1 MRMNIRDY
9 INHLK
14 ELHHE
19 LNKDKQPTKQIKVQ
33 KLKLKDKLQTEIKQ
47 FGRHD
52 KEFRNALAIGS

>member
-19 LNKDKQPTKQIKVQ
+19 LNKDKQPTKQIKIQ
-33 KLKLKDKLQTEIKQ
+33 KLKLKDEIFKLEQQ
-47 FGRHD
+47 FA
-52 KEFRNALAIGS
+52 EEYWST

>member
-33 KLKLKDKLQTEIKQ
+33 KLELKDEIFKLEQQ
-47 FGRHD
+47 FA
-52 KEFRNALAIGS
+52 EEYWST